1 MDGFIFETRKIKD
14 PKEFMENVIS
24 TLCYLLQIL
33 QTNPQL
39 HKKIRIKLNKAKLQ
53 LAGIKLSH

>member
-33 QTNPQL
+33 QTNP
-39 HKKIRIKLNKAKLQ
+39 
-53 LAGIKLSH
+53 